1 MAKRTLVLASLV
13 LALGVAAVS
22 GAYAAGM
29 TTPNANFT
37 AIDRDVVAVRFC
49 PIRILCVRGKVAKCH
64 YNTSLHRCVCRCVP
78 RHHEY

>member
-37 AIDRDVVAVRFC
+37 AIDRDVVAVKFC
-49 PIRILCVRGKVAKCH
+49 PIHILCKKGLVAKCH
-64 YNTSLHRCVCRCVP
+64 YSTSKHHCVCRCVP
-78 RHHEY
+78 RHEY

>member
-49 PIRILCVRGKVAKCH
+49 PISILCIKGKVPRCH
-64 YNTSLHRCVCRCVP
+64 YSTYRHRCVCTCVP
-78 RHHEY
+78 RHHGY

>member
-29 TTPNANFT
+29 TTPIGNFT
-37 AIDRDVVAVRFC
+37 PIDRDVVAVKFC
-49 PIRILCVRGKVAKCH
+49 PIIIDCIHGKVGKCT
-64 YNTSLHRCVCRCVP
+64 YSTYKHRCVCRCVS
-78 RHHEY
+78 RHH

>member
-29 TTPNANFT
+29 TTPVGNFT
-37 AIDRDVVAVRFC
+37 
-49 PIRILCVRGKVAKCH
+49 PIGQVLPDHHR
-64 YNTSLHRCVCRCVP
+64 LHP
-78 RHHEY
+78 RQGRQVYL